1 MDPSPAARTLLD
13 SLKLPVGAAV
23 VWPTTR
29 AGKLTLVV
37 QLSQSYWARAL
48 EIPSSFEG
56 YPVIVERGSSV
67 PGTSRSSTFR
77 SQLQS

>member
-29 AGKLTLVV
+29 AGRLALVV
-37 QLSQSYWARAL
+37 QLSQSYWAREL
-48 EIPSSFEG
+48 DIPSSFEG
-56 YPVIVERGSSV
+56 YPVIVERGTPV
-67 PGTSRSSTFR
+67 LGTNRSSTFR
-77 SQLQS
+77 SQLH

>member
-1 MDPSPAARTLLD
+1 MNPSPAARTLLD

-37 QLSQSYWARAL
+37 QLSRSYWSRAPG
-48 EIPSSFEG
+48 IPSSFEG
-56 YPVIVERGSSV
+56 YPVIVERGTAV
-67 PGTSRSSTFR
+67 PGLSMASTFR
-77 SQLQS
+77 SQLH

>member
-1 MDPSPAARTLLD
+1 MNPSPAAQTLLD

-37 QLSQSYWARAL
+37 QLSQSYWARAP
-48 EIPSSFEG
+48 EIPRTFEG
-56 YPVIVERGSSV
+56 YPVIVERGASV
-67 PGTSRSSTFR
+67 PGSSMASTFR
-77 SQLQS
+77 SQLH